1 MDVELIEIRD
11 FIAAHHPFDM
21 LPEPALDKATVSLAS
36 HYVRR
41 GKRLFQPG
49 DTVDFLY
56 IVRTGA
62 LETRDA
68 AGELLA
74 RAGEGETAGAG
85 ALLRDGGRAVNVVEA
100 IEDSLVYAM
109 PAEVFHTLRT
119 GHKQFAYFFQP
130 AGGERLRIGRAV
142 ANHQSH
148 GQTWGR
154 GPAHTQLDLM
164 SIHLGDMVRR
174 PPVTISLDATIHA
187 TGARMS
193 EEKVSCLLVVDPN
206 DEAGRIVGI
215 VTDRDLRNR
224 VVAKALPYDTPVS
237 EVMTPDPLS
246 LTTEDYLFDAM
257 LLMTRHNIRHLPV
270 MRSGKLAGVITNTN
284 LVQTQKTSAVYLVGD
299 IFKRDTPEGMRDALE
314 MVPELILQLVE
325 TGASAHNIGHVISSL
340 SDAATVRLMALAE
353 QRLGPSPV
361 PFVWLAAG
369 SQARHEQT
377 ARSDQDNCL
386 LLHDSYNEEKHGEYF
401 RAFTRMVCDGL
412 NICGYVYCP
421 GEVMAMTDQWRQ
433 PVKVWKSY
441 FSKWIGQ
448 PDPKSLMLSSVFF
461 DMRPIFGNHALFHDL
476 RAFVLKKTSG
486 NRIFLAYMAA
496 NALSRQPP
504 LGFFRNLVMTRG
516 GEHANTLD
524 LKHRGIVPIVDLAR
538 VYALD
543 AGSEAVNTLDRLET
557 ARDKGSVSKDG
568 AADLRD
574 AWDFI
579 STVRLRHQA
588 LHIRENKKADNY
600 VTLEHLSNFE
610 RSQLKDAFSVVKTMQ
625 GALSTSYQT
634 GRL

>member
-1 MDVELIEIRD
+1 MDVELIEIRE

-21 LPEPALDKATVSLAS
+21 LPDASLEKAAGSLRGL
-36 HYVRR
+36 YVRQ
-41 GKRLFQPG
+41 GKCLFQTD
-49 DTVDFLY
+49 DTVDALY

-62 LETRDA
+62 LETRDPS
-68 AGELLA
+68 GEMLA
-74 RAGEGETAGAG
+74 RVGEGETAGAA
-85 ALLRDGGRAVNVVEA
+85 ALLRGGRAVNVVEA

-109 PAEVFHTLRT
+109 PAETFHTLRQH
-119 GHKQFAYFFQP
+119 HKQFAYFFQP
-130 AGGERLRIGRAV
+130 AGGERLRSGRAV
-142 ANHQSH
+142 A
-148 GQTWGR
+148 GQGGPR
-154 GPAHTQLDLM
+154 GSGPAHAHLDLM
-164 SIHLGDMVRR
+164 GIHLGDMLKRA
-174 PPVTISLDATIHA
+174 PVTIPPDATIREA
-187 TGARMS
+187 GARMS
-193 EEKVSCLLVVDPN
+193 EQSVSCLMVVDPA
-206 DEAGRIVGI
+206 DSGGRAAGIL
-215 VTDRDLRNR
+215 TDRDLRNR

-246 LTTEDYLFDAM
+246 LTADDYLFDAM

-270 MRSGKLAGVITNTN
+270 MKDGKLAGVITNTN
-284 LVQTQKTSAVYLVGD
+284 LVQTQNTSAVYLVGD
-299 IFKRDTPEGMRDALE
+299 IFKRDTAEGMRDALE

-353 QRLGPSPV
+353 MRLGPAPV

-386 LLHDSYNEEKHGEYF
+386 LMHDSYDETKHGEYF

-433 PVKVWKSY
+433 PLKVWKNY
-441 FSKWIGQ
+441 FSKWIDQ

-461 DMRPIFGNHALFHDL
+461 DMRPIYGNHALFHDL

-486 NRIFLAYMAA
+486 SKIFLAYLAS

-504 LGFFRNLVMTRG
+504 LGFFRNLVMIRG

-543 AGSEAVNTLDRLET
+543 AGSPSVNTLDRLET
-557 ARDKGSVSKDG
+557 AQEKGAVSKDG

-579 STVRLRHQA
+579 STMRLRHQA
-588 LHIRENKKADNY
+588 LRIRENKRADHY
-600 VTLEHLSNFE
+600 VSLETLSNFE

-625 GALSTSYQT
+625 GALASAYQT
-634 GRL
+634 GRM